1 MAQTCPQVVPAD
13 FQPFFTASV
22 AASAALIGLLFVSIS
37 IAGHPCR
44 SAEIAAIARGR
55 SIPVIED
62 AAHSLTA
69 HIGEAPVGTHADIT
83 CFLLLPMWRADHTLR
98 RGLFLFLISFGIYG
112 FEISIG
118 IQLWL
123 GSSSTGAMTA
133 LLELLLGAYAIG
145 LGRAWELLGARRL
158 GWTGWIG
165 LFGDALRRA
174 RQSRPSR
181 QEPPR
186 GKT

>member
-1 MAQTCPQVVPAD
+1 MTVVAVPAIL
-13 FQPFFTASV
+13 QTLGV
-22 AASAALIGLLFVSIS
+22 L
-37 IAGHPCR
+37 
-44 SAEIAAIARGR
+44 
-55 SIPVIED
+55 
-62 AAHSLTA
+62 
-69 HIGEAPVGTHADIT
+69 
-83 CFLLLPMWRADHTLR
+83 LLLPMWRADHTLR

-123 GSSSTGAMTA
+123 GSSNTGAMTA